1 MVAGRAIRAVVPPL
15 PRHHADAIRTFR
27 VDRIAGVEEL
37 EGSFEV
43 PADLDP
49 ARELEANLGKGWE
62 YDTRVV
68 FDAPKSEVAH
78 WVRPAMGD
86 LSELDDGRCVLVG
99 STQNTQAYVGEWLAG
114 VPLPFVVEGG
124 EELRA
129 ATAVVADRLARA
141 AAPSDPPRPPG

>member
-1 MVAGRAIRAVVPPL
+1 MDAQPRKHSGRSTSGCGAKICGC
-15 PRHHADAIRTFR
+15 
-27 VDRIAGVEEL
+27 DRITAVEEL
-37 EGSFEV
+37 DATFDL

-68 FDAPKSEVAH
+68 FDAPMSEVAP
-78 WVRPAMGD
+78 WVRPAMGE
-86 LSELDDGRCVLVG
+86 LTALDDGRCVLVG
-99 STQNTQAYVGEWLAG
+99 TTQNTQMYVGEWLAG

-129 ATAVVADRLARA
+129 ATAAVAARLAA
-141 AAPSDPPRPPG
+141 ATD